1 MSAKHSDTNR
11 DEQPLSSWKEIGSYL
26 QRNEAT
32 ARRWEREEGLPV
44 HRHPHKIRSS
54 VYAYPGE
61 IDSWRASRKVV
72 PEPAPARP
80 LWKIPAFALTLA
92 LCLVMVGNGLR
103 PQRVEAQGTA
113 PVARQVWAQVSY
125 GPVSADGRYAPYAD
139 WEAGGVG
146 IHDLLTGTDRIVAT
160 GEVGEIISISP
171 DNRQVVY
178 LHFDEKQR
186 GYRLRI
192 VDLRGA
198 DQKPRDLT
206 RDQGRA
212 SGWATLSGWTPD
224 GKQVLV
230 VKRAE
235 DGIWKIEMISVA
247 DGTARVVKSLKWGGA
262 EASMSPDGR
271 FIAYSTPAEGQPNAR
286 DIFVLAT
293 DGSRESAV
301 VQHAANDYQPVWTP
315 DGSRILFLS
324 DRTGGRSLWTAP
336 VKDGKAAGPLE
347 MVKANFDGNLLG
359 MGRNGILYYE
369 VSGDERQNVYRA
381 ELNADGKVTKPPVVA
396 TDGFVN
402 ANRGGAIS
410 PDGQSIVYYSYRPQ
424 PTVVVRNLKT
434 GEERAVP
441 TTMPIRSVY
450 FQGPRWFPDG
460 RSVLVVS
467 HGNDR
472 PGDIHY
478 RVDVVTGRAEELR
491 RGVPAPAGN
500 AFFLGIPAPVGNAFF
515 FHERDAQGARLVR
528 RDAETERSAEIT
540 SVTKESYITEF
551 SVSPD
556 GKQIAYTV
564 NSLSDPEHQTR
575 YIAIIPAMGGEP
587 REVHHHS
594 KDLGSS
600 SRFNALEWSPD
611 QKYLLFVEEERGG
624 SSAIWRVPA
633 AGGEAEKIGV
643 TMKAEIKMHLIHPD
657 GKSIFFTAVES
668 DNNEVWA
675 LENFL
680 PSSALRG
687 GK

>member
-1 MSAKHSDTNR
+1 M
-11 DEQPLSSWKEIGSYL
+11 
-26 QRNEAT
+26 
-32 ARRWEREEGLPV
+32 
-44 HRHPHKIRSS
+44 
-54 VYAYPGE
+54 
-61 IDSWRASRKVV
+61 V

-643 TMKAEIKMHLIHPD
+643 TMKAEIKMPLIHPD